1 MVRSITCT
9 FIGLGN
15 MGRELCARIGSAGFP
30 TLAYDVNPEAAKYAE
45 DQFENVTQSDLLKA
59 LKNSS
64 VVFSCLPNSNLVREI
79 VDKMLYQEGILDNV
93 QYWVDTTSGHPGE
106 SQRIAADLKS
116 QGVVFFD
123 CAVSGG
129 PAGAAAGTLTAM
141 VGGDPDSFTEVENII
156 SSFAKNI
163 VHLGPSGAGHAVKA
177 VNNTLLAANIC
188 SVSEGL
194 IALKKYGIPLDVALK
209 AINTSSGRS
218 WVTQQ
223 RIPEHVLTRGFD
235 YGFSLG
241 LLCKDVDTCMGMLQ
255 ESSLPAPSLRST
267 RELIQIAKNIL
278 GDESDHLEIAKIIED
293 WSGET
298 IE

>member
-1 MVRSITCT
+1 MVRSITCA
-9 FIGLGN
+9 FIGLGQ
-15 MGRELCARIGSAGFP
+15 MGRELCRRIGNAGFP

-45 DQFENVTQSDLLKA
+45 DQFENVTQSDLLNA

-64 VVFSCLPNSNLVREI
+64 VVFTCLPNSNLVREI
-79 VDKMLYQEGILDNV
+79 VDKMLHQEGILDNV
-93 QYWVDTTSGHPGE
+93 QYWIDTTSGYPGE
-106 SQRIAADLKS
+106 SQRIASDLKS

-129 PAGAAAGTLTAM
+129 PAGAIAGTLTAM
-141 VGGDPDSFTEVENII
+141 VGGDQDSFTEVENII

-218 WVTQQ
+218 WVSQQ
-223 RIPEHVLTRGFD
+223 RMPEHVLTRGFD

-255 ESSLPAPSLRST
+255 ENSLPAPSLRST
-267 RELIQIAKNIL
+267 RGLIQIAKNIL

>member
-1 MVRSITCT
+1 MNSIKCS
-9 FIGLGN
+9 FIGLGK
-15 MGRELCARIGSAGFP
+15 MGRELCARIGRAGFR
-30 TLAYDVNPEAAKYAE
+30 TLAYDISPDASKFAE
-45 DQFENVTQSDLLKA
+45 ENYENVTYSELA
-59 LKNSS
+59 SAVKNSD
-64 VVFSCLPNSNLVREI
+64 VVFSCLPNSNHVREI
-79 VDKMLYQEGILDNV
+79 VDTLINQKGTLVNV
-93 QYWVDTTSGHPGE
+93 QYWVDTTSGNPGE
-106 SQRIAADLKS
+106 SQRIASDLKS
-116 QGVVFFD
+116 QDVIFLD

-129 PAGAAAGTLTAM
+129 PAGAIAGTLTAM
-141 VGGDPDSFTEVENII
+141 VGGDKVAFSEVENII

-209 AINTSSGRS
+209 AISTSSGRS

-223 RIPEHVLTRGFD
+223 RMPEHVLTRGFD

-241 LLCKDVDTCMGMLQ
+241 LLCKDVDTCMGMFQ
-255 ESSLPAPSLRST
+255 ESSIPAPSLRVT
-267 RELIQIAKNIL
+267 REIIQVAKNIL
-278 GDESDHLEIAKIIED
+278 GDESDHLEIVKIIED

>member
-1 MVRSITCT
+1 MVRSITCA
-9 FIGLGN
+9 FIGLGK
-15 MGRELCARIGSAGFP
+15 MGRELCGRIGNAGFA
-30 TLAYDVNPEAAKYAE
+30 TLAYDVNPEATKYAE
-45 DQFENVTQSDLLKA
+45 DQFENVTQSDLLNA
-59 LKNSS
+59 LKSSS
-64 VVFSCLPNSNLVREI
+64 VVFTCLPNSKLVREI
-79 VDKMLYQEGILDNV
+79 VDKMLHQEGILDNV
-93 QYWVDTTSGHPGE
+93 QYWIDTTSGYPGE
-106 SQRIAADLKS
+106 SQRIAVDLKS
-116 QGVVFFD
+116 QGIVFFD

-129 PAGAAAGTLTAM
+129 PAGAVAGTLTAM

-218 WVTQQ
+218 WVSQQ
-223 RIPEHVLTRGFD
+223 RMPEHVLTRGFD

>member
-1 MVRSITCT
+1 MLRSITCT

-15 MGRELCARIGSAGFP
+15 MGRELCARIGNAGFP
-30 TLAYDVNPEAAKYAE
+30 TLAYDVNPDAAQYAE
-45 DQFENVTQSDLLKA
+45 DQYENVTRSDLLKA

-64 VVFSCLPNSNLVREI
+64 VVFSCLPNSKLVREI
-79 VDKMLYQEGILDNV
+79 VDKILDIEGILDNV
-93 QYWVDTTSGHPGE
+93 KYWIDTTSGHPGE
-106 SQRIAADLKS
+106 SQRIAKDLKCKD
-116 QGVVFFD
+116 VVFFD

-194 IALKKYGIPLDVALK
+194 IALKKYGITLDVALK

-223 RIPEHVLTRGFD
+223 RMPEHVLTRGFD

-241 LLCKDVDTCMGMLQ
+241 LLCKDVDTCMEMLQ
-255 ESSLPAPSLRST
+255 ESSIPAPSLRSS
-267 RELIQIAKNIL
+267 RELIQVAKNIL
-278 GDESDHLEIAKIIED
+278 GDESDHLEIAKIIEN
-293 WSGET
+293 WAGET

>member
-30 TLAYDVNPEAAKYAE
+30 TLAYDVNPEAANYAE
-45 DQFENVTQSDLLKA
+45 DQFENVTQSDLLIA

-218 WVTQQ
+218 WVSQQ
-223 RIPEHVLTRGFD
+223 RMPEHVLTRGFD

>member
-1 MVRSITCT
+1 MGKSITCA
-9 FIGLGN
+9 FIGLGK
-15 MGRELCARIGSAGFP
+15 MGRELCGRIGNAGFA
-30 TLAYDVNPEAAKYAE
+30 TLAYDVNPEATKYAE
-45 DQFENVTQSDLLKA
+45 DQFENVTQSDLLNA

-64 VVFSCLPNSNLVREI
+64 VVFTCLPNSKLVREI
-79 VDKMLYQEGILDNV
+79 VDKMLHQEGILDNV
-93 QYWVDTTSGHPGE
+93 QYWIDTTSGYPGE
-106 SQRIAADLKS
+106 SQRIAVDLKS
-116 QGVVFFD
+116 QGIVFFD

-129 PAGAAAGTLTAM
+129 PAGAVAGTLTAM
-141 VGGDPDSFTEVENII
+141 VGGDQDSFTEVENII

-218 WVTQQ
+218 WVSQQ
-223 RIPEHVLTRGFD
+223 RMPEHVLTRGFD

-241 LLCKDVDTCMGMLQ
+241 LLCKDVETCMGMLQ
-255 ESSLPAPSLRST
+255 ENSLPAPSLRST
-267 RELIQIAKNIL
+267 RELIQVAKNIL
-278 GDESDHLEIAKIIED
+278 GDESDHLEIAKILED

>member
-1 MVRSITCT
+1 MRSITCT

-30 TLAYDVNPEAAKYAE
+30 TLSYDVNPEAAKYAE

-59 LKNSS
+59 VKNSS

-79 VDKMLYQEGILDNV
+79 VDKMLHQEGIFDNV

-116 QGVVFFD
+116 QGVVFVD

-129 PAGAAAGTLTAM
+129 PAGAVAGTLTAM
-141 VGGDPDSFTEVENII
+141 VGGDRESFGKVKNII
-156 SSFAKNI
+156 ASFAKNI
-163 VHLGPSGAGHAVKA
+163 VHLGPIGAGHAVKA

-223 RIPEHVLTRGFD
+223 RMPEHVLTRGFD

-255 ESSLPAPSLRST
+255 ESGLPAPSLRST
-267 RELIQIAKNIL
+267 RELIQVAKNIL
-278 GDESDHLEIAKIIED
+278 GDESDHLEIAKIIEN

>member
-1 MVRSITCT
+1 M
-9 FIGLGN
+9 
-15 MGRELCARIGSAGFP
+15 
-30 TLAYDVNPEAAKYAE
+30 
-45 DQFENVTQSDLLKA
+45 
-59 LKNSS
+59 
-64 VVFSCLPNSNLVREI
+64 
-79 VDKMLYQEGILDNV
+79 
-93 QYWVDTTSGHPGE
+93 
-106 SQRIAADLKS
+106 
-116 QGVVFFD
+116 FFD

-141 VGGDPDSFTEVENII
+141 VGGDPDYFTEVEKII

-194 IALKKYGIPLDVALK
+194 IALKKYGIPLDFALK

-218 WVTQQ
+218 WVSQQ
-223 RIPEHVLTRGFD
+223 RMPEHVLTRGFD

>member
-1 MVRSITCT
+1 MNSITCA
-9 FIGLGN
+9 FIGLGK
-15 MGRELCARIGSAGFP
+15 MGRELCGQIGGAGYR
-30 TLAYDVNPEAAKYAE
+30 TLAYDLDPEASKYAE
-45 DQFENVTQSDLLKA
+45 ESYKNVTSSALLPA
-59 LKNSS
+59 VKNSA
-64 VVFSCLPNSNLVREI
+64 VVFSCLPNSYHVSEVVNNL
-79 VDKMLYQEGILDNV
+79 LQQEGTLNKV

-106 SQRIAADLKS
+106 SQKIASELMSKD
-116 QGVVFFD
+116 VIFFD

-129 PAGAAAGTLTAM
+129 PAGATAGTLTAM
-141 VGGDPDSFTEVENII
+141 VGGGHSAFGEVQSII

-163 VHLGPSGAGHAVKA
+163 VHLGLSGAGHAVKA

-209 AINTSSGRS
+209 AISTSSGRS

-223 RIPEHVLTRGFD
+223 RMPEHVLTRGFD

-255 ESSLPAPSLRST
+255 ESNIPAPSLRVT
-267 RELIQIAKNIL
+267 REIIQVAKNIL
-278 GDESDHLEIAKIIED
+278 GDESDHLEIVKIIED

>member
-1 MVRSITCT
+1 MGKSITCA
-9 FIGLGN
+9 FIGLGK
-15 MGRELCARIGSAGFP
+15 MGRELCGRIGNAGFA
-30 TLAYDVNPEAAKYAE
+30 TLAYDVNPEATKYAE
-45 DQFENVTQSDLLKA
+45 DQFENVTQSDLLNA

-64 VVFSCLPNSNLVREI
+64 VVFTCLPNSKLVREI
-79 VDKMLYQEGILDNV
+79 VDKMLHQEGILDNV
-93 QYWVDTTSGHPGE
+93 QYWIDTTSGYPGE
-106 SQRIAADLKS
+106 SQRIAVDLKS
-116 QGVVFFD
+116 QGIVFFD

-129 PAGAAAGTLTAM
+129 PAGAVAGTLTAM
-141 VGGDPDSFTEVENII
+141 VGGDQDSFTEVENII

-218 WVTQQ
+218 WVSQQ
-223 RIPEHVLTRGFD
+223 RMPEHVLTRGFD

-255 ESSLPAPSLRST
+255 ENSLPAPSLRST

>member
-1 MVRSITCT
+1 MRSITCT

-15 MGRELCARIGSAGFP
+15 MGRELCARIGIAGFP
-30 TLAYDVNPEAAKYAE
+30 TLAYDVNPEAAEYAE

-79 VDKMLYQEGILDNV
+79 VDKMLHQEGILDNV

-129 PAGAAAGTLTAM
+129 PAGAVAGTLTAM
-141 VGGDPDSFTEVENII
+141 VGGDQDSFTEVENII

-218 WVTQQ
+218 WVSQQ
-223 RIPEHVLTRGFD
+223 RMPEHVLTRGFD

-255 ESSLPAPSLRST
+255 ESSVPAPSLRVT
-267 RELIQIAKNIL
+267 RELIQVAKNIL
-278 GDESDHLEIAKIIED
+278 GDESDHLEIAKIIEN

>member
-1 MVRSITCT
+1 MNSIKCS
-9 FIGLGN
+9 FIGLGK
-15 MGRELCARIGSAGFP
+15 MGRELCARIGRAGFR
-30 TLAYDVNPEAAKYAE
+30 TLAYDISPDASKFAE
-45 DQFENVTQSDLLKA
+45 ENYENVTYSELA
-59 LKNSS
+59 SAVKNSD
-64 VVFSCLPNSNLVREI
+64 VVFSCLPNSNHVREI
-79 VDKMLYQEGILDNV
+79 VDTLLKQKGTLVNV
-93 QYWVDTTSGHPGE
+93 QYWVDTTSGNPGE
-106 SQRIAADLKS
+106 SQKIASDLKT
-116 QGVVFFD
+116 QDVIFFD

-129 PAGAAAGTLTAM
+129 PAGAIAGTLTAM
-141 VGGDPDSFTEVENII
+141 VGGDKVAFSEVENII

-194 IALKKYGIPLDVALK
+194 IVLKKYGIPLDVALK
-209 AINTSSGRS
+209 AISTSSGRS

-223 RIPEHVLTRGFD
+223 RMPEHVLTRGFD

-241 LLCKDVDTCMGMLQ
+241 LLCKDVDTCMGMLK
-255 ESSLPAPSLRST
+255 ESNIPEPSLRVT
-267 RELIQIAKNIL
+267 REIIQVAKNIL
-278 GDESDHLEIAKIIED
+278 GDESDHLEIVKIIED

>member
-1 MVRSITCT
+1 MVRSITCA
-9 FIGLGN
+9 FIGLGK
-15 MGRELCARIGSAGFP
+15 MGRELCGRIGNAGFA
-30 TLAYDVNPEAAKYAE
+30 TLAYDVNPEATKYAE
-45 DQFENVTQSDLLKA
+45 DQFENVTQSDLLNA

-64 VVFSCLPNSNLVREI
+64 VVFTCLPNSKLVREI
-79 VDKMLYQEGILDNV
+79 VDKMLHQEGILDNV
-93 QYWVDTTSGHPGE
+93 QYWIDTTSGYPGE

-218 WVTQQ
+218 WVSQQ
-223 RIPEHVLTRGFD
+223 RMPEHVLTRGFD

>member
-1 MVRSITCT
+1 MGKSITCA
-9 FIGLGN
+9 FIGLGK
-15 MGRELCARIGSAGFP
+15 MGRELCGRIGNAGFP
-30 TLAYDVNPEAAKYAE
+30 TLAYDVNPEATKYAE
-45 DQFENVTQSDLLKA
+45 DQFENVTQSDLLNA

-64 VVFSCLPNSNLVREI
+64 VVFTCLPNSKLVREI
-79 VDKMLYQEGILDNV
+79 VDKMLHQEGILDNV
-93 QYWVDTTSGHPGE
+93 QYWIDTTSGYPGE

-116 QGVVFFD
+116 QGIVFFD

-129 PAGAAAGTLTAM
+129 PAGAVAGALTAM
-141 VGGDPDSFTEVENII
+141 VGGDQDSFTEVENII

-218 WVTQQ
+218 WVSQQ
-223 RIPEHVLTRGFD
+223 RMPEHVLTRGFD

-267 RELIQIAKNIL
+267 RELIQVAKNIL

>member
-1 MVRSITCT
+1 MKSIACT

-15 MGRELCARIGSAGFP
+15 MGRELCARIGGAGFT
-30 TLAYDVNPEAAKYAE
+30 TLAYDVNPDASKFAE
-45 DQFENVTQSDLLKA
+45 ENYENVTSSDLFSA
-59 LKNSS
+59 VKNS
-64 VVFSCLPNSNLVREI
+64 VIVISCLPNSSLVRET
-79 VDKMLYQEGILDNV
+79 VNKLLEQEGALNNV
-93 QYWVDTTSGHPGE
+93 QFWIDTTSGHPGE
-106 SQRIAADLKS
+106 SQRIAADLKLKD
-116 QGVVFFD
+116 VVFFD

-129 PAGAAAGTLTAM
+129 PAGAKAGTLTAM
-141 VGGDPDSFTEVENII
+141 VGGDQEAFIEVEKII
-156 SSFAKNI
+156 ATFAKNI
-163 VHLGPSGAGHAVKA
+163 VHLGASGAGHAVKA

-194 IALKKYGIPLDVALK
+194 IALKKYGISLDVALK

-218 WVTQQ
+218 WVTLQ
-223 RIPEHVLTRGFD
+223 RMPEHVLTRGFD

-255 ESSLPAPSLRST
+255 ENAIPAPSLRNT
-267 RELIQIAKNIL
+267 RELIQVAKKIL
-278 GDESDHLEIAKIIED
+278 GEEADHLEIAKIIEQ

>member
-1 MVRSITCT
+1 MGKSITCA
-9 FIGLGN
+9 FIGLGK
-15 MGRELCARIGSAGFP
+15 MGRELCGRIGNAGFA
-30 TLAYDVNPEAAKYAE
+30 TLAYDVNPEATKYAE

-59 LKNSS
+59 VKNSS

-79 VDKMLYQEGILDNV
+79 VDKMLHQEGILDNV

-116 QGVVFFD
+116 KGVVFFD

-129 PAGAAAGTLTAM
+129 PAGAVAGTLTAM
-141 VGGDPDSFTEVENII
+141 VGGDQDSFTEVENII

-188 SVSEGL
+188 TVSEGL
-194 IALKKYGIPLDVALK
+194 IALKKYGIPLDFVLQ

-223 RIPEHVLTRGFD
+223 RMPEHVLTRGFD

>member
-1 MVRSITCT
+1 MNYITCA
-9 FIGLGN
+9 FIGLGK
-15 MGRELCARIGSAGFP
+15 MGRELCARIGLSGFP
-30 TLAYDVNPEAAKYAE
+30 TLAYDINPAASKFAE
-45 DQFENVTQSDLLKA
+45 ENYKNVTHSDLLPA
-59 LKNSS
+59 VKNSAII
-64 VVFSCLPNSNLVREI
+64 FSCLPNSNHVREI
-79 VDKMLYQEGILDNV
+79 VDQLLQQKEILNGV

-106 SQRIAADLKS
+106 SQKIASDLLS
-116 QGVVFFD
+116 QEVVFFD

-129 PAGAAAGTLTAM
+129 LAGAVAGNLTAM
-141 VGGDPDSFTEVENII
+141 VGGDQKSFPQVEHII
-156 SSFAKNI
+156 AAFAKNI
-163 VHLGPSGAGHAVKA
+163 VHLGPIGSGHAVKA

-194 IALKKYGIPLDVALK
+194 IALKKYGIPLEIALK

-223 RIPEHVLTRGFD
+223 RIPEHVLTRKFD

-241 LLCKDVDTCMGMLQ
+241 LLSKDVDTCMEILQ
-255 ESSLPAPSLRST
+255 ESNLPAPSLRST
-267 RELIQIAKNIL
+267 RELIQVAKIIL
-278 GDESDHLEIAKIIED
+278 GEESDHLEIVKMLED

>member
-1 MVRSITCT
+1 MGKSITCA
-9 FIGLGN
+9 FIGLGK
-15 MGRELCARIGSAGFP
+15 MGRELCGRIGNAGFA
-30 TLAYDVNPEAAKYAE
+30 TLAYDVNPEATKYAE
-45 DQFENVTQSDLLKA
+45 DQFENVTQSDLLNA

-64 VVFSCLPNSNLVREI
+64 VVFTCLPNSKLVREI
-79 VDKMLYQEGILDNV
+79 VDKMLHQEGILDNV
-93 QYWVDTTSGHPGE
+93 QYWIDTTSGYPGE

-129 PAGAAAGTLTAM
+129 PAGAVAGTLTAM

-218 WVTQQ
+218 WVSQQ
-223 RIPEHVLTRGFD
+223 RMPEHVLTRGFD

-255 ESSLPAPSLRST
+255 ENSLPAPSLRST

>member
-1 MVRSITCT
+1 MNSIKCS
-9 FIGLGN
+9 FIGLGK
-15 MGRELCARIGSAGFP
+15 MGRELCARIGGAGFR
-30 TLAYDVNPEAAKYAE
+30 TLAYDISPEASKFAE
-45 DQFENVTQSDLLKA
+45 ENYENVTYSELA
-59 LKNSS
+59 SAVKNSD

-79 VDKMLYQEGILDNV
+79 VDTLLKQKGSLVNV
-93 QYWVDTTSGHPGE
+93 QYWVDTTSGNPGE
-106 SQRIAADLKS
+106 SQKIASDLKT
-116 QGVVFFD
+116 QDVIFFD

-129 PAGAAAGTLTAM
+129 PAGAIAGTLTAM
-141 VGGDPDSFTEVENII
+141 VGGDKVAFREVENII

-163 VHLGPSGAGHAVKA
+163 VYLGPSGAGHAVKA

-194 IALKKYGIPLDVALK
+194 IVLKKYGIPLDVALK
-209 AINTSSGRS
+209 AISTSSGRS

-223 RIPEHVLTRGFD
+223 RMPEHVLTRGFD

-241 LLCKDVDTCMGMLQ
+241 LLSKDVDICMEILQ
-255 ESSLPAPSLRST
+255 ESNLPAPSLRST
-267 RELIQIAKNIL
+267 RELIQVAKIIL
-278 GDESDHLEIAKIIED
+278 GEESDHLEIVKMLEN